1 MMNNRSEGKPGIG
14 RFTCTT
20 IVIANM
26 VGTGV
31 FTSLGFQVPGLPSG
45 FVLLSLWAL
54 GAVFALCG
62 ALCYAEL
69 AGLFPRSGGEYNFL
83 SRIYGRPVGFM
94 AGLVS
99 ATVGF
104 AAPVA
109 LAAMAFAKYLQVV
122 FPQVP
127 TIASSTVIACIVTVA
142 HLFTLDSSK
151 AFQNVFTTFKLLLI
165 AVLIIAGL
173 GSGIHQPISFLPAAG
188 DGALFLSAPFAISL
202 MFVMYSYS
210 GWNAST
216 YILGE
221 VRRPARDVP
230 WSLLAGTVSV
240 GILYVVLNAVFL
252 KTVPLATLKGQ
263 IDVGS
268 LSAAAIFGP
277 HGGSVFSLLICIGLI
292 SAISAMT
299 WTGPRVAQTIGEDF
313 PTLSIF
319 SRRTRGGIPVFA
331 VLFQLAFVLA
341 LLWTST
347 FESVLV
353 YTQFA
358 LVLCGLLAVTG
369 VIVLRIREPQ
379 LQRPFRCWGYPV
391 TPIVFS
397 AMAVFTL
404 AYTAVE
410 KPAQAAAS
418 VATLLLSLAIY
429 FAGRRMHGKIRR
441 A

>member
-1 MMNNRSEGKPGIG
+1 MNNRSARKPGIG
-14 RFTCTT
+14 RFTCTI

-83 SRIYGRPVGFM
+83 SRIYGRPIGFM
-94 AGLVS
+94 AGFVS

-127 TIASSTVIACIVTVA
+127 TIASSTVIACVVTLA

-165 AVLIIAGL
+165 AVLIVAGL
-173 GSGIHQPISFLPAAG
+173 ASGIREPISFLPSAG

-221 VRRPARDVP
+221 VRRPAHDVP
-230 WSLLAGTVSV
+230 WSLLTGTISV
-240 GILYVVLNAVFL
+240 GILYVLLNAVFL

-268 LSAAAIFGP
+268 LSAAAIFGA
-277 HGGSVFSLLICIGLI
+277 HGGAIFSLLICIGLI

-313 PTLSIF
+313 PALAVF

-369 VIVLRIREPQ
+369 VIVLRIRKPE
-379 LQRPFRCWGYPV
+379 LQRPFRCWGYPI
-391 TPIVFS
+391 TPLIFS
-397 AMAVFTL
+397 AMAIFTL
-404 AYTAVE
+404 VYTAVE
-410 KPAQAAAS
+410 KPAQAMAS
-418 VATLLLSLAIY
+418 MATLLLSLAIY
-429 FAGRRMHGKIRR
+429 FGGRRMHGKIR
-441 A
+441 AA